1 MELLEQKLQ
10 ELHTDFAAY
19 IAKANAEQ
27 AERGRVDE
35 GTKETLRQIRAQVD
49 AIDTKMQQAAI
60 RAATSDVPLA
70 DVLKEN
76 EDIVRMLKDGRGRA
90 KIEFKGATL
99 DTFLN
104 RKEITASTLGATTT
118 GVMPAEREAG
128 ITLAPRPKLRMRD
141 VLPARPTN
149 MQQIDWITE
158 SVRPTKASP
167 VAAAGLKPLTDV
179 ALAAHTEPVQTI
191 ALLMLATNQVLADF
205 QELEGFLR
213 SELAQ
218 RVRQEE
224 DMQILFGDG
233 SSNNLHGITHQA
245 QAWDLTLLTASD
257 GYEYI
262 DMIAGAMQQIAEDDE
277 NEENQFVVLN
287 PGDWWKIRRLK
298 DSTGR
303 YMFGDPHTPFA
314 PTLWGAPVV
323 DTTCMTKGYFLVG
336 SGSARCAEIRDRM
349 GVTVEMSTEDS
360 DNFRYNR
367 VTFRV
372 ENRLA
377 LVVKRPNAHV
387 YGALT
392 QSPA

>member
-49 AIDTKMQQAAI
+49 AIDLKMQQAA
-60 RAATSDVPLA
+60 AARPQGGDRPLA
-70 DVLKEN
+70 ELLKEN
-76 EDIVRMLKDGRGRA
+76 ESVARLLKDGRGRA
-90 KIEFKGATL
+90 LIEL
-99 DTFLN
+99 
-104 RKEITASTLGATTT
+104 KEITAAALGATTT

-141 VLPARPTN
+141 VLPSRPTS

-179 ALAAHTEPVQTI
+179 TLAAHTEPVRTI
-191 ALLMLATNQVLADF
+191 ALLMLATNQVLADYT
-205 QELEGFLR
+205 ELQGFLS

-224 DMQILFGDG
+224 DTQILFGDATG
-233 SSNNLHGITHQA
+233 QNLNGLTTQA

-257 GYEYI
+257 GYEYV

-277 NEENQFVVLN
+277 DETNQFVVLN
-287 PGDWWKIRRLK
+287 PGDWWKIRRTK

-303 YMFGDPHTPFA
+303 YIFGDPHTPYA

-323 DTTCMTKGYFLVG
+323 DTSIMTKGYFLVG

-349 GVTVEMSTEDS
+349 GVIVEMSTEDS

-372 ENRLA
+372 ESRLA
-377 LVVKRPNAHV
+377 LVVKRPNSLV